1 MIQPSVSALD
11 ALESTN
17 DLPDLASLE
26 NRGNRGTARSAAAD
40 SHPRQSSFHGT
51 PGQGSRDADRQ
62 STGGRWVGGN
72 AFELLEN
79 GEAFFPRVFDA
90 IRNAQREVVLETFI
104 LFEDKV
110 GLALHEA
117 LMTAARRGVQIDM
130 TIDGFGSP
138 DLSPQFI
145 GSLCEAGVRIHVFD
159 PGARL
164 FGWRTNMLRRMH
176 RKIVV
181 VDGEVAFV
189 GGINYSAD
197 HLADFGPEAKQ
208 DYSVQ
213 VRGPIVAVIHRF
225 VHAMLATGQRHR
237 PGRRWFSHRARM
249 RSQSSTAPPV
259 GDAQALFVTR
269 DNTEHTND
277 IERHY
282 RAAIRSARQRVTIA
296 NAYFFPGYR
305 LIREL
310 RRAARRGVEVRL
322 ILQGQPDMPI
332 VKTAAGLLYHHLI
345 NAGVQIFEYCERP
358 LHGKVALVDDQWA
371 TVGSSNL
378 DPLSLS
384 LNLEANLII
393 RDRAFN
399 AHLAERLEDLIANK
413 CREISADALEP
424 ASGWRVARSFIVFH
438 LLRHYPSWAGWLPA
452 HAPKLVAAAASTSA
466 APAASTATATAVA
479 GAGGNADTT
488 TEGGTNVTAGGTAG
502 GKKGGESDGNNGA
515 NASQCVLRITE
526 AEG

>member
-1 MIQPSVSALD
+1 MSA
-11 ALESTN
+11 SWQQ
-17 DLPDLASLE
+17 
-26 NRGNRGTARSAAAD
+26 
-40 SHPRQSSFHGT
+40 QS
-51 PGQGSRDADRQ
+51 
-62 STGGRWVGGN
+62 GRWVAGN

-79 GEAFFPRVFDA
+79 GEAFFPRVFEA

-110 GLALHEA
+110 GLELHAAL
-117 LMTAARRGVQIDM
+117 LTAARRGVQVDM

-138 DLSPQFI
+138 DLSPAFI
-145 GSLCEAGVRIHVFD
+145 SALCDAGVRIHVFD
-159 PGARL
+159 PGTRL
-164 FGWRTNMLRRMH
+164 LGWRTNMLRRMH

-181 VDGEVAFV
+181 VDGELAFV

-213 VRGPIVAVIHRF
+213 ARGPIVAVIHRF
-225 VHAMLATGQRHR
+225 VHTMLATGQRHAS
-237 PGRRWFSHRARM
+237 GRRWFSYRARL
-249 RSQSSTAPPV
+249 RSESGAAESA

-269 DNTEHTND
+269 DNGQHTND

-310 RRAARRGVEVRL
+310 RRAARRGVQVRL

-345 NAGVQIFEYCERP
+345 NAGVRIFEYGERP
-358 LHGKVALVDDQWA
+358 LHGKVALVDDAWA

-399 AHLAERLEDLIANK
+399 QHLAERLEDLVQHKCQEIAA
-413 CREISADALEP
+413 ESLGP
-424 ASGWRVARSFIVFH
+424 ASGWRIARSFLVFH

-452 HAPKLVAAAASTSA
+452 HAPRLV
-466 APAASTATATAVA
+466 PAQTADGPEGRCVQ
-479 GAGGNADTT
+479 GVS
-488 TEGGTNVTAGGTAG
+488 EGG
-502 GKKGGESDGNNGA
+502 
-515 NASQCVLRITE
+515 R
-526 AEG
+526 